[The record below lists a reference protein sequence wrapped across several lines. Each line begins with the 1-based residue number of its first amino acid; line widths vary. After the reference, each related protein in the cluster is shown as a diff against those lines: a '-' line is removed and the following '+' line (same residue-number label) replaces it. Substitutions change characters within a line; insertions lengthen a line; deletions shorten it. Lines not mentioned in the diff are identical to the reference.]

1 VEQQRVQQ
9 RVELSKVQLGGL
21 QVGQQKEPYQLLQ
34 LECETYPS
42 QA

>member
-21 QVGQQKEPYQLLQ
+21 QVGQQEKPYQLLQ
-34 LECETYPS
+34 LRSEAYPS